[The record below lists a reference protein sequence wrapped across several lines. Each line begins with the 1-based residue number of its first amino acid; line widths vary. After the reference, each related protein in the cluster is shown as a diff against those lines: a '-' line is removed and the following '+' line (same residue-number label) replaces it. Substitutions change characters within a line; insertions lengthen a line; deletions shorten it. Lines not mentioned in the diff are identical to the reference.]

1 MIGNWQETKLPKQK
15 YKILILN
22 FQIQWEENHHLQD
35 TDIMQPQLPLLL
47 LLLQALLIDKEFK
60 HLYMMNIIHLEI
72 DNKLNIKIIMNHIL
86 NLLIEIHLMLQLE
99 NTTLFTILG
108 NQLLKESKDKEELLD
123 KLLQPDKLK
132 LIKEI
137 ELILMLKH
145 INQEQHQEDLLELK
159 LTKNHFHIMK
169 DLKLLEDSIH

>member
-1 MIGNWQETKLPKQK
+1 
-15 YKILILN
+15 
-22 FQIQWEENHHLQD
+22 
-35 TDIMQPQLPLLL
+35 MQPQLPLLL